1 MERRAW
7 RATVRGVP
15 ESQTQLKQLSTQ
27 HVFTWSFSVGA
38 FILEPMD
45 LVRWMLIHFK
55 GRVLPSSD

>member
-1 MERRAW
+1 MDRRAW
-7 RATVRGVP
+7 RATVRGVTK
-15 ESQTQLKQLSTQ
+15 SRTQLKQLSMQ

-45 LVRWMLIHFK
+45 LVRWTLVHFK